1 VDYYGWEVIM
11 GGKALVVLSVNC
23 ADKSAKIKYSLETE
37 RHYDYS
43 INRLDRN
50 TLLKVVGLLGHK
62 FVGKSPLSYTQ
73 YELKNLAHSLM
84 ADRTDIVMGKPSDTV
99 PVPPKPTPPSPT
111 VTPTTTPVVAE
122 SSVPSTVSG
131 RVERAVADVIA
142 EALKGI
148 KPAGESVNAD
158 MVKAIVNE
166 TMGGIVADTKQS
178 IDALTRIVA
187 ESRPAVTSIT
197 LSNGDV
203 RKIEGRTH
211 FMFDKV
217 LRVVD
222 AGMSPWITGTA
233 GVGKTMLAE
242 QIATA
247 LGLEYS
253 PESFCSQSSKAEIK
267 GYKDGHGLYQSVDF
281 RKRFESGGVYLLDE
295 IDAANPNILLTLNS
309 ALSNGWMMFPD
320 GKVKRHDKFVAI
332 ASANTYGNGATAEYV
347 GRQVIDGSTLNRFV
361 KIDMPID
368 EVMESGIVADL
379 SQDGDAGRA
388 WLEIVRKARTNVA
401 NSGLKVII
409 SPRDSYHGAKLL
421 NAGFTFQEC
430 VPMTFGSGMK
440 SEQYAKVMAGITI
453 PSGGAKG

>member
-1 VDYYGWEVIM
+1 M
-11 GGKALVVLSVNC
+11 AGKSLNILRIDRNRKTAWCSV
-23 ADKSAKIKYSLETE
+23 SSSVQEYEY
-37 RHYDYS
+37 RF
-43 INRLDRN
+43 NRLSRN
-50 TLLKVVGLLGHK
+50 TLIKVVGALGHR
-62 FVGKSPLSYTQ
+62 FVGRTPLSYTAD
-73 YELKNLAHSLM
+73 ELAKLADALCGDGG
-84 ADRTDIVMGKPSDTV
+84 ADVHVSSKPSV
-99 PVPPKPTPPSPT
+99 PSVPAPT
-111 VTPTTTPVVAE
+111 VTVPAKPSVMVSAAGIEDALRGVINDALKGYTEDGVDKEVVNGIVAE
-122 SSVPSTVSG
+122 AISQHAI
-131 RVERAVADVIA
+131 AVKAQIDHLTRVIA
-142 EALKGI
+142 ET
-148 KPAGESVNAD
+148 KPTVKHVTLTGGE
-158 MVKAIVNE
+158 
-166 TMGGIVADTKQS
+166 
-178 IDALTRIVA
+178 
-187 ESRPAVTSIT
+187 
-197 LSNGDV
+197 V
-203 RKIEGRTH
+203 RKVEGRTH

-281 RKRFESGGVYLLDE
+281 RKRFEDGGVYLLDE

-320 GKVKRHDKFVAI
+320 GKVKRHEKFVAI

-368 EVMESGIVADL
+368 EVMEAGIVGDL
-379 SQDGDAGRA
+379 SRDGDAGRV
-388 WLEIVRKARTNVA
+388 WLEIVRRARVNVA
-401 NSGLKVII
+401 HHGLKVII

-440 SEQYAKVMAGITI
+440 SEQYAKVMEGVTV
-453 PSGGAKG
+453 PSGGAKA

>member
-1 VDYYGWEVIM
+1 M
-11 GGKALVVLSVNC
+11 AGKSLIVLSVNC
-23 ADKSAKIKYSLETE
+23 AEKSVKVKYTLESE
-37 RHYDYS
+37 REYDYAVF
-43 INRLDRN
+43 RLDRN
-50 TLLKVVGLLGHK
+50 TLIKVVGLLGHK

-73 YELKNLAHSLM
+73 HELKNLSEKLM
-84 ADRTDIVMGKPSDTV
+84 EGRLETITSKVVVT
-99 PVPPKPTPPSPT
+99 KPTPTPSVPAPT
-111 VTPTTTPVVAE
+111 VTATH
-122 SSVPSTVSG
+122 SVH
-131 RVERAVADVIA
+131 A
-142 EALKGI
+142 
-148 KPAGESVNAD
+148 KPAGIEDALRNVITEAMSAYTENGVD
-158 MVKAIVNE
+158 KDVVTQIVNE
-166 TMGGIVADTKQS
+166 AIGIHVAETQKS
-178 IDALTRIVA
+178 IDALTRIIA
-187 ESRPAVTSIT
+187 ESKPEVKHIT
-197 LSNGDV
+197 LTGGDV

-211 FMFDKV
+211 FLFDKV

-222 AGMSPWITGTA
+222 AGLSPWITGSA

-253 PESFCSQSSKAEIK
+253 PESFCSQSSKAEVK

-281 RKRFESGGVYLLDE
+281 RKRFEDGGVYLLDE

-320 GKVKRHDKFVAI
+320 GKVKRHEKFVAI

-361 KIDMPID
+361 KFDMPID
-368 EVMESGIVADL
+368 EIMEAGIVNDL
-379 SQDGDAGRA
+379 SVDSAGGRT
-388 WLEIVRKARTNVA
+388 WLDIVRKARANVA
-401 NSGLKVII
+401 SSGLKVII

-440 SEQYAKVMAGITI
+440 SEQYAKVMAGITM
-453 PSGGAKG
+453 PAGGAKV

>member
-1 VDYYGWEVIM
+1 M
-11 GGKALVVLSVNC
+11 AGKSLIVLSVNC
-23 ADKSAKIKYSLETE
+23 AEKSVKVKYTLESE
-37 RHYDYS
+37 REYDYAVF
-43 INRLDRN
+43 RLDRN
-50 TLLKVVGLLGHK
+50 TLIKVVGLLGHK

-73 YELKNLAHSLM
+73 HELKNLAEKLM
-84 ADRTDIVMGKPSDTV
+84 EGRLETITSKVVAPSPKPSV
-99 PVPPKPTPPSPT
+99 PAPT
-111 VTPTTTPVVAE
+111 VTVTPPVRVTPSGVEDALRNVITEAMSAYTENGVDKDVV
-122 SSVPSTVSG
+122 TQ
-131 RVERAVADVIA
+131 
-142 EALKGI
+142 
-148 KPAGESVNAD
+148 
-158 MVKAIVNE
+158 IVNE
-166 TMGGIVADTKQS
+166 AIGQHVAETQKS
-178 IDALTRIVA
+178 IDALTRIIA
-187 ESRPAVTSIT
+187 ESKPEVKHIT
-197 LSNGDV
+197 LTGGDV

-211 FMFDKV
+211 FLFDKV

-222 AGMSPWITGTA
+222 AGLSPWITGSA

-253 PESFCSQSSKAEIK
+253 PESFCSQSSKAEVK

-281 RKRFESGGVYLLDE
+281 RKRFEDGGVYLLDE

-320 GKVKRHDKFVAI
+320 GKVKRHEKFVAI

-361 KIDMPID
+361 KFDMPID
-368 EVMESGIVADL
+368 EIMEAGIVNDL
-379 SQDGDAGRA
+379 SVDATGGRT
-388 WLEIVRKARTNVA
+388 WLDIVRKARANVVS
-401 NSGLKVII
+401 SGLKVII

-440 SEQYAKVMAGITI
+440 SEQYAKVMAGITM
-453 PSGGAKG
+453 PAGGARV

>member
-1 VDYYGWEVIM
+1 M
-11 GGKALVVLSVNC
+11 AGKSLIVLSVNC
-23 ADKSAKIKYSLETE
+23 AEKSAKVKFSLESEREYEYSLL
-37 RHYDYS
+37 
-43 INRLDRN
+43 RLDRN
-50 TLLKVVGLLGHK
+50 TLIKVVGLLGHK

-73 YELKNLAHSLM
+73 RELQNLAEKLM
-84 ADRTDIVMGKPSDTV
+84 TNRTDIVMGKGVSPR
-99 PVPPKPTPPSPT
+99 PTPTPSVPAPT
-111 VTPTTTPVVAE
+111 VTVTP
-122 SSVPSTVSG
+122 SVH
-131 RVERAVADVIA
+131 A
-142 EALKGI
+142 
-148 KPAGESVNAD
+148 KPAGIEDALRNVITEAMSAYTENGVD
-158 MVKAIVNE
+158 KDVVTQIVNE
-166 TMGGIVADTKQS
+166 AIGAHVAETQKS
-178 IDALTRIVA
+178 IDALTRIIA
-187 ESRPAVTSIT
+187 ESKPEVKHIT
-197 LSNGDV
+197 LTGGDV

-211 FMFDKV
+211 FLFDKV

-222 AGMSPWITGTA
+222 AGLSPWITGSA

-253 PESFCSQSSKAEIK
+253 PESFCSQSSKAEVK

-281 RKRFESGGVYLLDE
+281 RKRFEEGGVYLLDE

-320 GKVKRHDKFVAI
+320 GKVKRHEKFVAI

-361 KIDMPID
+361 KFDMPID
-368 EVMESGIVADL
+368 EIMEAGIVNDL
-379 SQDGDAGRA
+379 SVDASSGRT
-388 WLEIVRKARTNVA
+388 WLDIVRKARANVVS
-401 NSGLKVII
+401 SGLKVII

-440 SEQYAKVMAGITI
+440 SEQYAKVMANITM
-453 PSGGAKG
+453 PAGGAQIM

>member
-1 VDYYGWEVIM
+1 M
-11 GGKALVVLSVNC
+11 AGKSLIVLSVNC
-23 ADKSAKIKYSLETE
+23 AEKSVKVKYQVESE
-37 RHYDYS
+37 REFDYALV
-43 INRLDRN
+43 RLDRN
-50 TLLKVVGLLGHK
+50 TLIKVVGLLGHK

-73 YELKNLAHSLM
+73 WELKNLAEKLM
-84 ADRTDIVMGKPSDTV
+84 TDRTDIVMGKGVSPR
-99 PVPPKPTPPSPT
+99 PTPTPSVPAPT
-111 VTPTTTPVVAE
+111 VTVTP
-122 SSVPSTVSG
+122 SVH
-131 RVERAVADVIA
+131 A
-142 EALKGI
+142 
-148 KPAGESVNAD
+148 KPAGIEDALRNVITEAMSAYTENGVD
-158 MVKAIVNE
+158 KDVVTQIVNE
-166 TMGGIVADTKQS
+166 AIGAHVAETQKS
-178 IDALTRIVA
+178 IDALTRIIA
-187 ESRPAVTSIT
+187 ESKPEVKHIT
-197 LSNGDV
+197 LTGGDV

-211 FMFDKV
+211 FLFDKV

-222 AGMSPWITGTA
+222 AGLSPWITGSA

-253 PESFCSQSSKAEIK
+253 PESFCSQSSKAEVK

-281 RKRFESGGVYLLDE
+281 RKRFEEGGVYLLDE

-320 GKVKRHDKFVAI
+320 GKVKRHEKFVAI

-361 KIDMPID
+361 KFDMPID
-368 EVMESGIVADL
+368 EIMEAGIVNDL
-379 SQDGDAGRA
+379 SVDASSGRT
-388 WLEIVRKARTNVA
+388 WLDIVRKARANVVS
-401 NSGLKVII
+401 SGLKVII

-440 SEQYAKVMAGITI
+440 SEQYAKVMAGITM
-453 PSGGAKG
+453 PAGGARV

>member
-1 VDYYGWEVIM
+1 M
-11 GGKALVVLSVNC
+11 AGKSLIVLSVSC
-23 ADKSAKIKYSLETE
+23 AEKSVKVKYTLESE
-37 RHYDYS
+37 REYDYAVF
-43 INRLDRN
+43 RLDRN
-50 TLLKVVGLLGHK
+50 TLIKVVGLLGHK

-73 YELKNLAHSLM
+73 HELKNLAEKLM
-84 ADRTDIVMGKPSDTV
+84 EGRLDTITSKVVVPNPKPSV
-99 PVPPKPTPPSPT
+99 PAPT
-111 VTPTTTPVVAE
+111 VTVTQPVHA
-122 SSVPSTVSG
+122 
-131 RVERAVADVIA
+131 
-142 EALKGI
+142 
-148 KPAGESVNAD
+148 KPAGIEDALRNVITEAMSAYTENGVD
-158 MVKAIVNE
+158 KDVVTQIVNE
-166 TMGGIVADTKQS
+166 AIGAHVAETQKS
-178 IDALTRIVA
+178 IDALTRIIA
-187 ESRPAVTSIT
+187 ESKPEVKHIT
-197 LSNGDV
+197 LTGGDV

-211 FMFDKV
+211 FLFDKV

-222 AGMSPWITGTA
+222 AGLSPWITGSA

-253 PESFCSQSSKAEIK
+253 PESFCSQSSKAEVK

-281 RKRFESGGVYLLDE
+281 RKRFEEGGVYLLDE

-320 GKVKRHDKFVAI
+320 GKVKRHEKFVAI

-361 KIDMPID
+361 KFDMPID
-368 EVMESGIVADL
+368 EIMEAGIVNDL
-379 SQDGDAGRA
+379 SVDASSGRT
-388 WLEIVRKARTNVA
+388 WLDIVRKARANVVS
-401 NSGLKVII
+401 SGLKVII

-440 SEQYAKVMAGITI
+440 SEQYAKVMAGITM
-453 PSGGAKG
+453 PAGGAQIM